1 MSDCNHEKRTLDYLC
16 IDCGYDLIVDAT
28 EEKSRQRE
36 QERIIKLIEEQPR
49 VLHDGLINANHLIA
63 LIKDETRNIRSEIL
77 SDGSIYIEEI
87 KGESQK
93 DNETVSPLTEG
104 ENK

>member
-1 MSDCNHEKRTLDYLC
+1 MSDCNHEKRTLDYVC

-36 QERIIKLIEEQPR
+36 QERIIKLLESIATYPNGWDYDDPFSS
-49 VLHDGLINANHLIA
+49 VIA
-63 LIKDETRNIRSEIL
+63 LIK
-77 SDGSIYIEEI
+77 
-87 KGESQK
+87 
-93 DNETVSPLTEG
+93 G